1 MSAMLRRFAILATLA
16 LLALLFTGTLHAS
29 ARVQLTA
36 PESMLLQATNRDR
49 AAAGLAPL
57 QWDVA
62 LAAAAH
68 AHALRMAEHNT
79 LSHQFPGEPPLQDRA
94 RKAGAH
100 FGLIAENVAE
110 GPSVP
115 GLHTQWMNSAPHR
128 ANLLDPELNAIG
140 IAVVKSGNI
149 LFAVEDFSA
158 AVPEMSF
165 ESQENQ
171 IAAHLAS
178 YGLYIADAKEDARK
192 TCEMERGWAG
202 QRPAVILRYETGD
215 LSKLPADVEEK
226 LQNGKFKSAAVGA
239 CEAPDAVDFVRY
251 RIAILLY
258 RPELAVRV
266 RYVVPR

>member
-16 LLALLFTGTLHAS
+16 LLALLFTDTLHAS
-29 ARVQLTA
+29 TRAQLTA

-49 AAAGLAPL
+49 AAAGIAPL
-57 QWDVA
+57 HWDTS

-68 AHALRMAEHNT
+68 AHALRMAEHNN
-79 LSHQFPGEPPLQDRA
+79 LSHQFPGEAPLQDRA
-94 RKAGAH
+94 RQAGAH
-100 FGLIAENVAE
+100 FGLIAENIAQ
-110 GPSVP
+110 GPSVL

-178 YGLYIADAKEDARK
+178 YGLHIANSTEDARK

-215 LSKLPADVEEK
+215 LSRLPADVEEK

-239 CEAPDAVDFVRY
+239 CDAPDAVDFVRY

-266 RYVVPR
+266 RYVPR

>member
-1 MSAMLRRFAILATLA
+1 MSAMFRRFAIFATLA

-29 ARVQLTA
+29 TGTPPSA
-36 PESMLLQATNRDR
+36 PENMLLQATNHDR
-49 AAAGLAPL
+49 SAAGLAPL
-57 QWDVA
+57 HWDAA
-62 LAAAAH
+62 LAAAAN
-68 AHALRMAEHNT
+68 AHALRMAQHNT

-94 RKAGAH
+94 KQAGAH

-110 GPSVP
+110 GPTVL

-128 ANLLDPELNAIG
+128 ANILDPELNAIG

-158 AVPEMSF
+158 AVPQMSF
-165 ESQENQ
+165 ESQEDQ
-171 IAAHLAS
+171 ISAHIAS
-178 YGLYIADAKEDARK
+178 YGLHITDAKEDARK
-192 TCEMERGWAG
+192 TCEMDRGWAG

-215 LSKLPADVEEK
+215 LSKLPADVEDK
-226 LQNGKFKSAAVGA
+226 LQGGKFKSAAVGA

-258 RPELAVRV
+258 RPELAVRI